1 MKLLVDN
8 NLPPRLGRGLGA
20 FFDGMHTVVHIKDKF
35 GTGSLKDEEWIEL
48 LGREGRWCVLTADRN
63 IAKKRPSRQI
73 FSHAGLI
80 GFFPA
85 PAVAKWP
92 MERQCAR
99 VLTLWPKLVSI
110 SETVASGFYEISAT
124 GDRLRAM

>member
-1 MKLLVDN
+1 MGHFSAEIIA
-8 NLPPRLGRGLGA
+8 PP
-20 FFDGMHTVVHIKDKF
+20 
-35 GTGSLKDEEWIEL
+35 GSTLS
-48 LGREGRWCVLTADRN
+48 GN
-63 IAKKRPSRQI
+63 QQ
-73 FSHAGLI
+73 I

>member
-1 MKLLVDN
+1 ML
-8 NLPPRLGRGLGA
+8 RGVPADGVGGDGA
-20 FFDGMHTVVHIKDKF
+20 AAPAQGKAFPF
-35 GTGSLKDEEWIEL
+35 W
-48 LGREGRWCVLTADRN
+48 
-63 IAKKRPSRQI
+63 PSRHI

>member
-20 FFDGMHTVVHIKDKF
+20 FFDGMHTVVHIRDKF
-35 GTGSLKDEEWIEL
+35 GTGGLKDEEWIEL
-48 LGREGRWCVLTADRN
+48 LGKEGRWCILTADRN

-73 FSHAGLI
+73 FAQAGLI

-85 PAVAKWP
+85 PAVAKWST
-92 MERQCAR
+92 ERQCAR
-99 VLTLWPKLVSI
+99 ILNLWPKLVTI
-110 SETVASGFYEISAT
+110 SETLSSGFYELNAK
-124 GDRLRAM
+124 GDLLRSM